1 MFQHGSLE
9 KLKMVLKKIH
19 FSTFILTAAIVAAIL
34 SKILFDADILQPLEY
49 KVYDSM
55 VQLRLRKA
63 ATPVVVLA
71 IDDRSIQQIGS
82 WPWPRS
88 YIAEMI
94 RLLSGHGTHTMG
106 ISLLYPTRELNP
118 GLRELEHIKE
128 IINEKSSKSGLKT
141 VSKIN
146 GILTEA
152 EKRLNHDFQLIS
164 AVRSARN
171 VVLPLRFALDGS
183 GNSNSHKF
191 SAWLELN
198 SIETKELPAT
208 QNPHSSG
215 TNRFRGIFND
225 HWPIANRI
233 IEPYHELSTK
243 AGALGHINLMDD
255 NDGIVRNMPLLI
267 TYQDRK
273 FASFAFQVARKY
285 SGERLNDI
293 KFGSDGIALRHMR
306 IPTEKNHRML
316 IDYSG
321 QKANI
326 ERISFVDVING
337 KVDLNQFRN
346 KVVLLGVTAE
356 GFSQHFNTP
365 IKSNVAGI
373 EIEANA
379 VENIINGKYVSRP
392 AWVFFLEI
400 SALLYFGFFILFVIP
415 KVTPRIGALILG
427 IFLSTW
433 IGAGFILFV
442 TNGIWLKL
450 LTPVILSIAGL
461 AFANRRRNMAEKQD
475 ENVELNKSLGLAL
488 QGQGM
493 LDMAFEKFLKCPIE
507 DKAVQQLLYNLALD
521 FERKRMTNKALSVYR
536 HILKAGSF
544 KDVND
549 RVKKLIPLEN
559 TMAMSV
565 AAAKKE
571 TTFLLQNGATKPTL
585 GRYEILQELGQGAMG
600 IVYLG
605 KDPSINREVAVKTV
619 NYADI
624 AVDELSDVK
633 ARFFREA
640 EAAGKLSHPNIV
652 TIYDMGEDHDMAYI
666 AMELLKGKEL
676 THYCQKGNL
685 LPFKR
690 VLKIIIAVADAL
702 GYAHSQEVVHRDIK
716 PANIILMDDDQVKV
730 ADFGIARVISS
741 SKTQTGVIFGT
752 PNYMSPEQVAGKK
765 VDGRSDLF
773 SLGVVFYE
781 MLTGARPFKGDSLT
795 ALLYAVSNT
804 EYTPLSE
811 LEPKTPSCCVEV
823 VERLL
828 VKGVSKR
835 YKSASLVI
843 KDVQDCLNLL
853 LQKTG

>member
-1 MFQHGSLE
+1 M
-9 KLKMVLKKIH
+9 
-19 FSTFILTAAIVAAIL
+19 
-34 SKILFDADILQPLEY
+34 
-49 KVYDSM
+49 YDSLA
-55 VQLRLRKA
+55 QLRQRET

-71 IDDRSIQQIGS
+71 IDDQSIRQIGS

-94 RLLSGHGTHTMG
+94 RLLSDYGAHTMG

-118 GLRELEHIKE
+118 GLQEIEQIKE
-128 IINEKSSKSGLKT
+128 IINNKSTKSGLKR
-141 VSKIN
+141 VSKVN
-146 GILTEA
+146 SILKEA
-152 EKRLNHDFQLIS
+152 EKRLNHDVQLIS
-164 AVRSARN
+164 AVRAARN
-171 VVLPLRFALDGS
+171 VVLPLRFSLNGS
-183 GNSNSHKF
+183 EDNNNQKL
-191 SAWLELN
+191 SAWLEVN
-198 SIETKELPAT
+198 SIKK
-208 QNPHSSG
+208 SG
-215 TNRFRGIFND
+215 ASVPKNSQHEGADRFRGIRGILDN
-225 HWPIANRI
+225 HRPLANRVV
-233 IEPYHELSTK
+233 EPYHELSTK
-243 AGALGHINLMDD
+243 AGALGHINILGD
-255 NDGIVRNMPLLI
+255 NDGVVRNMPLLI
-267 TYQDRK
+267 TYQDRI
-273 FASFAFQVARKY
+273 FPSFAFQIARKY
-285 SGERLNDI
+285 SGGRLKEIQLED
-293 KFGSDGIALRHMR
+293 DRVTLRHLR

-321 QKANI
+321 RKTNI
-326 ERISFVDVING
+326 QQVSFVDVING
-337 KVDLNQFRN
+337 KVALKEFR
-346 KVVLLGVTAE
+346 KKIVLLGVTAE

-365 IKSNVAGI
+365 VKSNVSSL

-379 VENIINGKYVSRP
+379 VENIINGKYISRP
-392 AWVFFLEI
+392 AWVFYLEI
-400 SALLYFGFFILFVIP
+400 TALVYFGFFLLFVIP

-427 IFLSTW
+427 IFLTTW
-433 IGAGFILFV
+433 MSAGVILFV
-442 TNGIWLKL
+442 TNGIWLKVL
-450 LTPVILSIAGL
+450 SPVVLSIVG
-461 AFANRRRNMAEKQD
+461 FTFDNRRRNMAEKQN

-507 DKAVQQLLYNLALD
+507 NKAVQELLYNLGLD

-549 RVKKLIPLEN
+549 RVEKLISLEN
-559 TMAMSV
+559 TMSMSV

-605 KDPSINREVAVKTV
+605 KDPSINREVAIKTV

-624 AVDELSDVK
+624 AADELSEVK
-633 ARFFREA
+633 SRFFREA

-676 THYCQKGNL
+676 SHFCQNGNL
-685 LPFKR
+685 LPLKR

-781 MLTGARPFKGDSLT
+781 LLTGTKPFKGDSLT
-795 ALLYAVSNT
+795 ALLYAVSQT
-804 EYTPLSE
+804 EYTPLE
-811 LEPKTPSCCVEV
+811 EVDPKTPPCCAEV

-828 VKGVSKR
+828 AKGVSKR
-835 YKSASLVI
+835 YKSASMVI
-843 KDVQDCLNLL
+843 KDVQDCLDGL
-853 LQKTG
+853 